1 MIIGVPK
8 EIKNNENRVGLTPES
23 VFQLVNEGNKVI
35 VETLAG
41 DGIGAT
47 DSDYEKSGAKV
58 VKNAATV
65 FDEADL
71 IVKVKEPQEEEF
83 RLIKSHHTIFTY
95 LHLAAEEKLTKAL
108 LKSGCTAI
116 AYETITDNNG
126 RLPLLKPMSEV
137 AGRMSIQVGAK
148 YLEKTNGGSGI
159 LLGGVPGVQRGQ
171 VTIIGGGISGIN
183 AAEMAIG
190 LGAEVTVLDRSL
202 DVLEKIEARFG
213 GRVKTLYS
221 NSKNVENSVQN
232 SDLVVGAVLIPGASA
247 PKIVTRNMI
256 RKMKTKS
263 VVVDIA
269 IDQGGCFQTSK
280 PTSHEHP
287 IFEVDGVI
295 HYCVT
300 NMPGAVPRTSSYA
313 LNNAT
318 LPFISKLASIGCW
331 SKFAELD
338 SHFMNGVNVANG
350 KLKNSV
356 IIETFPHLS

>member
-1 MIIGVPK
+1 
-8 EIKNNENRVGLTPES
+8 
-23 VFQLVNEGNKVI
+23 
-35 VETLAG
+35 
-41 DGIGAT
+41 
-47 DSDYEKSGAKV
+47 
-58 VKNAATV
+58 
-65 FDEADL
+65 
-71 IVKVKEPQEEEF
+71 
-83 RLIKSHHTIFTY
+83 
-95 LHLAAEEKLTKAL
+95 
-108 LKSGCTAI
+108 
-116 AYETITDNNG
+116 
-126 RLPLLKPMSEV
+126 MSEV